1 MQVLIL
7 SIWVTQGILMFFD
20 EFKFHHERG
29 LKQWERVGH
38 PIDSFFF
45 LIPFVYTLFFSN
57 IYVFIALCLMS
68 CLIVTKDE
76 FVHAKECGALEQW
89 LHSVLF
95 IIHPIAF
102 IGLWLA
108 WQNDLVQIIQI
119 QAFVIFLLMLYQ
131 IVFWNFIVGRKN
143 ETKG

>member
-1 MQVLIL
+1 MQALIL
-7 SIWVTQGILMFFD
+7 VIWVSQGILMFFD
-20 EFKFHHERG
+20 EFKYHHKRG
-29 LKQWERVGH
+29 LKKWERVGH

-45 LIPFVYTLFFSN
+45 LIPFVYTLYFSN
-57 IYVFIALCLMS
+57 IYIFLVLSLVS

-76 FVHAKECGALEQW
+76 FVHAKECDAPEQW

-108 WQNDLVQIIQI
+108 WQNGFSQIIKFQSLI
-119 QAFVIFLLMLYQ
+119 IFLFMLYQ
-131 IVFWNFIVGRKN
+131 IIYWNFYIGKQN
-143 ETKG
+143 EAKS